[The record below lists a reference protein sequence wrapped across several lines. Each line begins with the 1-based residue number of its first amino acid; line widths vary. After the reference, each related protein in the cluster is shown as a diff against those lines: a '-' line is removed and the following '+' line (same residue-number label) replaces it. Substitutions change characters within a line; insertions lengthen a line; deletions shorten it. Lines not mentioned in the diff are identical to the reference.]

1 MSIVTDARVRVESV
15 RTLYRQLPN
24 SFAAAMVVTVY
35 MVATA
40 WPYTQL
46 RTIGLWLGAQA
57 LAQVHRFW
65 IYRRYGKAEL
75 AAGNADRWSQR
86 YSEYM
91 AVAGLVW
98 GSCIFL
104 FAHLDVPISLALT
117 MCGLY
122 GIAAGSVPGNAYNP
136 PGVYLFLGL
145 IFGLVMLR
153 MVLIGDAGHIALG
166 IASILFVGIMVLF
179 CRVQYRTL
187 MDGFLMRFENADLLE
202 QLKIQKMEAED
213 ARARAEQASLA
224 KSQFLA
230 AASHDLRQPLHA
242 LGLFSASL
250 QELKLDDN
258 GREIVER
265 IHINIDALEQLFNAL
280 LDISKLDAGV
290 VRPNLASTPV
300 GLLFERLQ
308 QIFLGAAREKD
319 LTLRFVPTSAHV
331 LGDPIL
337 LERILS
343 NLVANALR
351 YTQAGGVVVGCRP
364 TGSDRVSIEVWDSGI
379 GVGPHDQGRIFEE
392 FVQVGNPERDR
403 RKGLGLGLAIA
414 QRTAALLDTR
424 IVLVSR
430 PGRGSVFRFALS
442 RAEPETRPM
451 RRVEPETL
459 DAVAGLKVLVIDD
472 EESIRD
478 ALSRLLGQWGVEI
491 EAVAGPEEAE
501 ALFSG
506 GRRFDVVLADFR
518 LPHDKTGIEVIR
530 AIRKLQSPEPKACL
544 ITGDVDAALIG
555 AARAEGLPLLH
566 KPMRPAQLRAV
577 LNFLASQPAED
588 VVREP
593 APAAR

>member
-1 MSIVTDARVRVESV
+1 VSIATDARIRVESV

-24 SFAAAMVVTVY
+24 SFAAAMVVTIY
-35 MVATA
+35 MIATA

-46 RTIGLWLGAQA
+46 KPIGTWLGAQA
-57 LAQVHRFW
+57 LAQAHRFW
-65 IYRRYGKAEL
+65 IYRRYTRAEL
-75 AAGNADRWSQR
+75 TTANAQSWSRR

-98 GSCIFL
+98 GSSIFL
-104 FAHLDVPISLALT
+104 FVHLDVPISLALT

-153 MVLIGDAGHIALG
+153 MALIGDPGHIALG
-166 IASILFVGIMVLF
+166 IASILFVAIMVLF

-187 MDGFLMRFENADLLE
+187 MDGFQIRFENADLLE
-202 QLKIQKMEAED
+202 QLTVQKKDAED
-213 ARARAEQASLA
+213 ARARAEQANLA

-258 GREIVER
+258 GREIVAR
-265 IHINIDALEQLFNAL
+265 IHNNIDALEQLFNAL

-290 VRPNLASTPV
+290 VRPNLASVPV
-300 GLLFERLQ
+300 ETLFMRLEDYFHG
-308 QIFLGAAREKD
+308 IAREKG
-319 LTLRFVPTSAHV
+319 LRLSFAPTRTYVRA
-331 LGDPIL
+331 DPML

-351 YTQAGGVVVGCRP
+351 YTERGGVVIGCRRL
-364 TGSDRVSIEVWDSGI
+364 GADRVLFEVWDSGV
-379 GVGPHDQGRIFEE
+379 GVAPRDQARIFDE

-424 IVLVSR
+424 IELVSR
-430 PGRGSVFRFALS
+430 PGRGTVFRFALP
-442 RAEPETRPM
+442 RAAPAVQPVPQPEPEA
-451 RRVEPETL
+451 L
-459 DAVAGLKVLVIDD
+459 DAVAGLRVLVIDD

-478 ALSRLLGQWGVEI
+478 ALSRLLGQWGAEI
-491 EAVAGPEEAE
+491 EAVPGPAEAE
-501 ALFSG
+501 ALFRS

-518 LPHDKTGIEVIR
+518 LRHDKTGIEAIR
-530 AIRKLQSPEPKACL
+530 AIRELQSPPPKACL
-544 ITGDVDAALIG
+544 VTGDVDVALIG

-577 LNFLASQPAED
+577 LNFLASQPVQTAA
-588 VVREP
+588 REP

>member
-1 MSIVTDARVRVESV
+1 MSIATDARIRVESV

-24 SFAAAMVVTVY
+24 SFAAAMVVTIY
-35 MVATA
+35 MIATA

-46 RTIGLWLGAQA
+46 KPIGTWLGAQA
-57 LAQVHRFW
+57 LAQAHRFW
-65 IYRRYGKAEL
+65 IYRRYTRAEL
-75 AAGNADRWSQR
+75 TTANAQSWSRR

-98 GSCIFL
+98 GSSIFL
-104 FAHLDVPISLALT
+104 FVHLDVPISLALT

-153 MVLIGDAGHIALG
+153 MALIGDPGHIALG
-166 IASILFVGIMVLF
+166 IASILFVAIMVLF

-187 MDGFLMRFENADLLE
+187 MDGFQIRFENADLLE
-202 QLKIQKMEAED
+202 QLTVQKKDAED
-213 ARARAEQASLA
+213 ARARAEQANLA

-258 GREIVER
+258 GREIVAR
-265 IHINIDALEQLFNAL
+265 IHNNIDALEQLFNAL

-290 VRPNLASTPV
+290 VRPNLASVPV
-300 GLLFERLQ
+300 ETLFMRLEDYFHG
-308 QIFLGAAREKD
+308 IAREKG
-319 LTLRFVPTSAHV
+319 LRLSFAPTRTYVRA
-331 LGDPIL
+331 DPML

-351 YTQAGGVVVGCRP
+351 YTERGGVVIGCRRL
-364 TGSDRVSIEVWDSGI
+364 GADRVLFEVWDSGV
-379 GVGPHDQGRIFEE
+379 GVAPRDQARIFDE

-424 IVLVSR
+424 IELVSR
-430 PGRGSVFRFALS
+430 PGRGTVFRFALP
-442 RAEPETRPM
+442 RAAPAVQPVPQPEPEA
-451 RRVEPETL
+451 L
-459 DAVAGLKVLVIDD
+459 DAVAGLRVLVIDD

-478 ALSRLLGQWGVEI
+478 ALSRLLGQWGAEI
-491 EAVAGPEEAE
+491 EAVPGPAEAE
-501 ALFSG
+501 ALFRS

-518 LPHDKTGIEVIR
+518 LRHDKTGIEAIR
-530 AIRKLQSPEPKACL
+530 AIRELQSPPPKACL
-544 ITGDVDAALIG
+544 VTGDVDVALIG

-577 LNFLASQPAED
+577 LNFLASQPVQTAA
-588 VVREP
+588 REP